1 MEQTSKTNFKITNTF
16 VCKKNGLTKWTLE
29 AGAAVRDIKTGKERA
44 HFSPS
49 TQEPKALG
57 SVSLGSRP
65 ACSTQLAPEQE
76 EWQDYREILSQKQ
89 NKTTAATTK
98 ESNAMSTQSAFE

>member
-1 MEQTSKTNFKITNTF
+1 
-16 VCKKNGLTKWTLE
+16 LE

-89 NKTTAATTK
+89 NKNQTNKQKSTKTTK
-98 ESNAMSTQSAFE
+98 IQQKNKTTTNPRY